1 MPKFAFLSSERLP
14 NMTKRLKGSKSVHAS
29 GESCHIMYV
38 TETKIT
44 FCDYFSYFIHFWLHL
59 RQITLKTV
67 DGIIMHVNL
76 FNKTIIYER
85 IVGNIVSI
93 YIT

>member
-1 MPKFAFLSSERLP
+1 
-14 NMTKRLKGSKSVHAS
+14 
-29 GESCHIMYV
+29 MYV

-44 FCDYFSYFIHFWLHL
+44 FCDYFSYFIYFWLHL

-67 DGIIMHVNL
+67 GGIIMHVNL
-76 FNKTIIYER
+76 FYKTIIYER
-85 IVGNIVSI
+85 IVGKIASL